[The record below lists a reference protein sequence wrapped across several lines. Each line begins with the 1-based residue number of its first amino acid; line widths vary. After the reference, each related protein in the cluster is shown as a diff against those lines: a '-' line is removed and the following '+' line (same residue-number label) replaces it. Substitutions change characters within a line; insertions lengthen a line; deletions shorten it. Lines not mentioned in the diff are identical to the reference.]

1 MRFTTLIAFLLL
13 LSLAFADFRLEKA
26 EIIVSDIDK
35 EGGARIQ
42 EIITFLISGELS
54 YSLYDSGLYNNDLSF
69 WAATTQLTDAK
80 LHLNPN
86 KVDIEDFRLIPQP
99 RKGCNVFANS
109 CRGQLIIEYK
119 ALPHYSKEQ
128 RINGTGL
135 FFVKREKPRTTT
147 YRINSE
153 ALSFTTTNIGD
164 IIINGGVTLKIIM
177 PKTSTVTELNPF
189 PENVEVKLPQQINE
203 LSWTNTILVRFVL
216 AFQVEESLGNEVT
229 AFFTDL
235 SKTVERVIRGEHGL
249 AVILILLILVG
260 GYIYL
265 SSLKYKKE
273 K

>member
-1 MRFTTLIAFLLL
+1 MRFTTLIAFIFFSSIIL
-13 LSLAFADFRLEKA
+13 ADFRLENV
-26 EIIVSDIDK
+26 EVIVSDIDK
-35 EGGARIQ
+35 EGGARVQ
-42 EIITFLISGELS
+42 EIITFLIVGDLS

-69 WAATTQLTDAK
+69 WSGTTQLTDAK

-86 KVDIEDFRLIPQP
+86 KVDIQDFRLIPQP
-99 RKGCNVFANS
+99 RKGCNIFANS
-109 CRGQLIIEYK
+109 CRGQLIIDYK
-119 ALPHYSKEQ
+119 ALPHYSKGQ

-135 FFVKREKPRTTT
+135 FSIKKEKPRTIM
-147 YRINSE
+147 YKINSD
-153 ALSFTTTNIGD
+153 ALSFTTTNLGD
-164 IIINGGVTLKIIM
+164 IIINRDITLRIIL
-177 PKTSTVTELNPF
+177 PKTSTITELNPF
-189 PENVEVKLPQQINE
+189 PENVEVKLPQQLSE

-229 AFFTDL
+229 EFFTDL
-235 SKTVERVIRGEHGL
+235 SKSVERAIRGEHGL